1 MDSNSYLLSPGG
13 QYRQELRVIL
23 SESEISDLYQI
34 LTQAKDMD
42 LPLPEMAKDLRAE
55 LWYMLTEVH
64 EFNLYLKVKR
74 EP

>member
-1 MDSNSYLLSPGG
+1 MDSNSYLISPNS
-13 QYRQELRVIL
+13 QYRQELRLIM

-42 LPLPEMAKDLRAE
+42 LPLPEVAKDLRAE

-64 EFNLYLKVKR
+64 EFNLYLKVKG

>member
-1 MDSNSYLLSPGG
+1 MESNSYLISPNS
-13 QYRQELRVIL
+13 QYRQELRLIM

-42 LPLPEMAKDLRAE
+42 LPLPEVAKDLRAE
-55 LWYMLTEVH
+55 LWYMLLEVR
-64 EFNLYLKVKR
+64 EFNAYQAEGG

>member
-1 MDSNSYLLSPGG
+1 MDSNSYLISPNS
-13 QYRQELRVIL
+13 QYRQELRLIM

-42 LPLPEMAKDLRAE
+42 LPLPEVAKDLRAE
-55 LWYMLTEVH
+55 LWYMFTEVH
-64 EFNLYLKVKR
+64 EFNLYLKVKG